1 MQVKEPSFTGSAR
14 RAQIVDAALSVIAE
28 QGYDRA
34 SYARIA
40 ERAQLSSTRLISYHF
55 AGKAD
60 LISACAAQVIERI
73 GAWTGSAV
81 HAEETAAGALQA
93 YITATIRFIDDNRAA
108 MTALTRIVL
117 AGALQYTTADDAAAA
132 APLEDLLRRG
142 QESGEFRSFD
152 PAVMAHAVQRSIDGL
167 PFVLERA
174 PETDCA
180 AYGRELAELFELA
193 TRFDA
198 PDAVSY

>member
-14 RAQIVDAALSVIAE
+14 RAQIVDATLSVIAE

-40 ERAQLSSTRLISYHF
+40 EQARLSSTRLISYHF

-117 AGALQYTTADDAAAA
+117 AGALKYTTADDAAAA

-174 PETDCA
+174 PKTDCA
-180 AYGRELAELFELA
+180 AYGRELGALFELA
-193 TRFDA
+193 TRLDA
-198 PDAVSY
+198 RKPVSN

>member
-14 RAQIVDAALSVIAE
+14 RAQIVDATLSVIAE

-40 ERAQLSSTRLISYHF
+40 EQARLSSTRLISYHF

-180 AYGRELAELFELA
+180 AYGRELGALFELA
-193 TRFDA
+193 TRLDA
-198 PDAVSY
+198 RKPVSN